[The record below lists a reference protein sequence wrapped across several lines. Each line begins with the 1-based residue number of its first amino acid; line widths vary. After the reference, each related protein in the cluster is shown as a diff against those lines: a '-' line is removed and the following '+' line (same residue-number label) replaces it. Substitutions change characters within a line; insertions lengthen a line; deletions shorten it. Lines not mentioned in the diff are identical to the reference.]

1 MNGSL
6 HINLQS
12 CDNSAAPPLVR
23 SGGSSGEQLAD
34 MDERQHQEA
43 YGHSKEGLRAEEEK
57 RRGDLEDPE
66 EFFIV
71 VVVDTLCTSKW
82 EWDTTLTF

>member
-1 MNGSL
+1 MPYTFLPVIVRWS
-6 HINLQS
+6 INTTL
-12 CDNSAAPPLVR
+12 
-23 SGGSSGEQLAD
+23 E
-34 MDERQHQEA
+34 ERQHEEV

-71 VVVDTLCTSKW
+71 VVVDTLCTSNW

>member
-12 CDNSAAPPLVR
+12 CDNSAAPPLMR
-23 SGGSSGEQLAD
+23 SLGSSGEQLAD
-34 MDERQHQEA
+34 MDERQHEEA
-43 YGHSKEGLRAEEEK
+43 YGLSKEGLRAEKGK

-66 EFFIV
+66 DFFIV
-71 VVVDTLCTSKW
+71 VVVNTLCASK
-82 EWDTTLTF
+82 